1 MAKEKK
7 VIDWDLVE
15 KDWRAGIKTK
25 QQMAVEHGVSRA
37 AMDKRFA
44 KLNIS
49 RHLGVKIRA
58 KATSLVEQSVVPAT
72 AEPLS
77 PARERE
83 IVEVN
88 AAMQSQ
94 IILSHRSDIQRT
106 RRLSMQLLE
115 ELEAQTDHAD
125 LFRDLAAMLCE
136 PDEKGVNRRLELF
149 EKVMSINSRA
159 GTMKTLA
166 DALRNLIA
174 MERQAFGLDDKK
186 EDEIGT
192 GVEDVIKRVM
202 AKNGGA

>member
-44 KLNIS
+44 KLNIG

-115 ELEAQTDHAD
+115 ELEVQTDHAD
-125 LFRDLAAMLCE
+125 LFRDLAAILCQ
-136 PDEKGVNRRLELF
+136 PDDKGVNKRLELF
-149 EKVMSINSRA
+149 EKVMSLNSRA

-166 DALRNLIA
+166 
-174 MERQAFGLDDKK
+174 
-186 EDEIGT
+186 
-192 GVEDVIKRVM
+192 
-202 AKNGGA
+202 

>member
-1 MAKEKK
+1 MANEKK

-15 KDWRAGIKTK
+15 KDLRAGIKTK
-25 QQMAVEHGVSRA
+25 QQMATEHGVSRA

-44 KLNIS
+44 KLNIA
-49 RHLGVKIRA
+49 RHLGGKIRA
-58 KATSLVEQSVVPAT
+58 KAASIVEQSVVPAT
-72 AEPLS
+72 AQPLS

-94 IILSHRSDIQRT
+94 IILSHRADIQRT

-115 ELEAQTDHAD
+115 ELEVQTDHAD
-125 LFRDLAAMLCE
+125 LFRDLAAILCE
-136 PDEKGVNRRLELF
+136 PDEKGANKRLELF
-149 EKVMSINSRA
+149 EKVMSLNSRA

-166 DALRNLIA
+166 DALRSLIA

-186 EDEIGT
+186 EDEVGT